1 MCQIEEIMKKRDK
14 WKSREFSMTHLDPK
28 MNFLAGYL
36 VAESEYEKE
45 LAKLKSEVERLKK
58 YQSDTLS
65 YL

>member
-1 MCQIEEIMKKRDK
+1 MDKKEVIKRRNK
-14 WKSREFSMTHLDPK
+14 WVASNFTYIYLNPE
-28 MNFLAGYL
+28 MNYLAGYSH
-36 VAESEYEKE
+36 AEEEYEKE